1 MPEPEGQTQ
10 VPINAPSLNGPTI
23 VAPGSHLDGMPTGP
37 SVQANIPLTPQANS
51 AAPAV
56 PEPGRRRR
64 RSTAD
69 LPGGVQVAATAEIL
83 PAGDNHPA
91 FTPSQSPAPT
101 SPTAIDPNAK
111 PKFWV
116 SVGATVNIENYENM
130 KLDMGVSGI
139 DFDASPEDIEFI
151 MGAADRPI
159 HEVIEGLMNKVI
171 DKARDIK
178 IARGLMEPD

>member
-1 MPEPEGQTQ
+1 MPEEGATE
-10 VPINAPSLNGPTI
+10 VPINAPSLNGPT
-23 VAPGSHLDGMPTGP
+23 VPT
-37 SVQANIPLTPQANS
+37 NIPLTPQANP
-51 AAPAV
+51 AAPTI

-69 LPGGVQVAATAEIL
+69 LPGGVQVAATAEIVQTEPDPNGL
-83 PAGDNHPA
+83 REVL
-91 FTPSQSPAPT
+91 APT